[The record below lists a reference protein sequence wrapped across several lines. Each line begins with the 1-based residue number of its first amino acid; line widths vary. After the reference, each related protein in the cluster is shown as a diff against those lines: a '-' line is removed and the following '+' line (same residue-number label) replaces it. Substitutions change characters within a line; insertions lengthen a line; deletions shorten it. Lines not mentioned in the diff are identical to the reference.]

1 METAAP
7 ATDGLTFDP
16 YNSYAFWR
24 EGRSALMGA
33 AVRRRGAACAVGRP
47 RKLMAADNL
56 GPFVLNYRR
65 FSLLVPERG
74 RNELYLLD
82 VERGEST

>member
-1 METAAP
+1 M
-7 ATDGLTFDP
+7 TFDP

-33 AVRRRGAACAVGRP
+33 AVRRRGAACEAGRP
-47 RKLMAADNL
+47 RTLMAADNL

-65 FSLLVPERG
+65 FSLLVPERDS
-74 RNELYLLD
+74 NELFLLD
-82 VERGEST
+82 VERGDSK